1 MNFNRLASQYVAQE
15 NRNPIV
21 RTAKESSVVPPV
33 PRAHR
38 PVLGVLCENEQRRRT
53 DSRSSFCSRN
63 HSGYEKEP
71 SDAYKRAFPVCS
83 ISRSSVNYEVFV
95 DEPQEPPRPVQKRTV
110 PVENVPSDE
119 SIALQH
125 KDFRLFLELSAGSL
139 DVSMQSVHEEPP
151 ACGDLSVAEYADDIY
166 SYLQESERKF
176 RPRLGYMRK
185 QPDITNNMRVILVDW
200 LVEVCEEYKL
210 QSETLYLAVNYL
222 DRFLSCMSVLRGKL
236 QLVGTA
242 AVFLAS
248 KHEEI
253 CPPDIE
259 EFVYITDDTYTKKQ
273 LLRMEHLLLKVL
285 AFDLAVPTAYQ
296 FLLQFLKMGAV
307 CKKTESLSLPE
318 TLACFSGYDLAD
330 LWPCILDLHKAF
342 TGAVKQPQQAI
353 REKYKNSNV
362 THVHI
367 RSSVKHVLPCTGTHS
382 NKHLSLLASEDPQ
395 KRCFPDGKDANSGA
409 NGETRSEDDEG
420 PLFEEEL

>member
-1 MNFNRLASQYVAQE
+1 MNFNRLASKYVAQE

-21 RTAKESSVVPPV
+21 RTAKEPSVEVPV

-53 DSRSSFCSRN
+53 DSQSSFCSRN

-71 SDAYKRAFPVCS
+71 SDAYKRAFPVCP
-83 ISRSSVNYEVFV
+83 ITRSSVNYEVFV
-95 DEPQEPPRPVQKRTV
+95 DEPQEPPRPVQKRAV
-110 PVENVPSDE
+110 PVENVPRDE

-151 ACGDLSVAEYADDIY
+151 ACGDPSVAEYAEDIY

-176 RPRLGYMRK
+176 RPRCGYMRK

-285 AFDLAVPTAYQ
+285 AFDLAVPTPYQ
-296 FLLQFLKMGAV
+296 FLLQFLRIGAV
-307 CKKTESLSLPE
+307 CKKTESLSLYMAELSLLEADTFLKYVPSQIAASAFCLANYTLNSVYWPE
-318 TLACFSGYDLAD
+318 SLACFSGYDLAD
-330 LWPCILDLHKAF
+330 LWPCILDLQKAF

-353 REKYKNSNV
+353 REKYKNSKYLGV
-362 THVHI
+362 
-367 RSSVKHVLPCTGTHS
+367 
-382 NKHLSLLASEDPQ
+382 SLLTPPQ
-395 KRCFPDGKDANSGA
+395 HLPFDCLS
-409 NGETRSEDDEG
+409 S
-420 PLFEEEL
+420 